1 MPPMPGPGLPAP
13 TRSTEHT
20 VRGGPPGADDSDHP
34 AFGTGGTADQTPLL
48 TLDRPRRS
56 RAWVV
61 VLVGFLVVGL
71 GSASF
76 VLGRVNTLLSSIKRD
91 PSMLPASSQPTSDEA
106 GSPVDFVV
114 MGADGPNDKGNSD
127 VLMVAH
133 LTASRD
139 KLYLVSFP
147 KDLYVGIPGHGEGR
161 ISSAS
166 DLGGP
171 QLTIA
176 TLQNLL
182 GIDVEHAA
190 MVDFDGFLGLCGVVG
205 GVNIHNRLAS
215 SAEGYDFP
223 AGNLHLTGAELLA
236 YVRQRDGLPRGDL
249 DRAERERLVLKALLL
264 KVAAPDVLANP
275 VTFAK
280 LTGQLGQYVT
290 VDHRLTDAATW
301 QLASSLRIAG
311 ADDIR
316 PFQAPIRGA
325 AKAPDG
331 SAVELVDPS
340 AIKQLGAALR
350 TDAMGQYVT
359 QYAMVDE

>member
-1 MPPMPGPGLPAP
+1 M
-13 TRSTEHT
+13 
-20 VRGGPPGADDSDHP
+20 RGGPRGADDGDHP
-34 AFGTGGTADQTPLL
+34 TFEAGGAVGDDTALL
-48 TLDRPRRS
+48 TLTPPRRS

-91 PSMLPASSQPTSDEA
+91 STMLPASSQPTTDEA

-114 MGADGPNDKGNSD
+114 MGADGPHDHGNSD

-133 LTASRD
+133 LTATRD

-166 DLGGP
+166 ELGGP
-171 QLTIA
+171 QLTVE
-176 TLQNLL
+176 TLQDLL

-205 GVNIHNRLAS
+205 GVKVHNRLAS
-215 SAEGYDFP
+215 SAEGYEFP
-223 AGNLHLTGAELLA
+223 EGDLDLMGAELLA
-236 YVRQRDGLPRGDL
+236 YVRQRDGLPRGEL
-249 DRAERERLVLKALLL
+249 DRAERQRLVLKALLL

-311 ADDIR
+311 ADDIVT
-316 PFQAPIRGA
+316 FQAPVKGA
-325 AKAPDG
+325 GKAKDG
-331 SAVELVDPS
+331 GDVDLVDTS
-340 AIKQLGAALR
+340 ATEHLGTALR
-350 TDAMGQYVT
+350 TDTMDEYVAR
-359 QYAMVDE
+359 YATADKG

>member
-1 MPPMPGPGLPAP
+1 M
-13 TRSTEHT
+13 
-20 VRGGPPGADDSDHP
+20 RGGPPGADDSDHP
-34 AFGTGGTADQTPLL
+34 AFEAGGAADETPFL

-56 RAWVV
+56 RAWAV

-71 GSASF
+71 GSTSF

-91 PSMLPASSQPTSDEA
+91 ASMLPASSQPTTDEA

-114 MGADGPNDKGNSD
+114 MGADGPHDKGNSD

-139 KLYLVSFP
+139 RLYLISFP

-161 ISSAS
+161 ISTAS

-171 QLTIA
+171 QLTVS
-176 TLQNLL
+176 TVQNLL

-205 GVNIHNRLAS
+205 GVNVQNRLAS

-223 AGNLHLTGAELLA
+223 EGNLHLMGTELLA

-249 DRAERERLVLKALLL
+249 DRAERQRLVLKALLL

-311 ADDIR
+311 ADDIVT
-316 PFQAPIRGA
+316 FQAPIKGA

-331 SAVELVDPS
+331 TGVDMVDPS

-350 TDAMGQYVT
+350 TDAIDQYVAE
-359 QYAMVDE
+359 YAVADQG